1 MTVNER
7 SPVTELQV
15 TACVFGSI
23 YAFHLIRL
31 SGRSNDVPFV
41 QRFPL
46 YDLPFCRYKALKPH
60 TICFEISMIMNTIM
74 NTNTK
79 AHFAARCFSPF
90 SAKRKFS
97 LSNAFAKTPKLTYFA
112 VKKCQLA
119 NLVANRDWLIIMTAL
134 QATACIFRQF

>member
-1 MTVNER
+1 VTVNER

-60 TICFEISMIMNTIM
+60 IMFRNFDDYEHDYEHEHESSLCGQMLFTIQC
-74 NTNTK
+74 
-79 AHFAARCFSPF
+79 
-90 SAKRKFS
+90 
-97 LSNAFAKTPKLTYFA
+97 
-112 VKKCQLA
+112 
-119 NLVANRDWLIIMTAL
+119 
-134 QATACIFRQF
+134 